1 MKKKSA
7 YTLTEILVVIMII
20 GLMSVGVMSGVNT
33 AHIKE
38 NESTVL
44 SDFSS
49 FAPKIVEYLEN
60 TEDTA
65 SNCVNIK
72 NTVLYSGINDAN
84 IISYNETTYTN
95 GAYSYTLPK
104 FWVPALRT
112 KMVGIMNLD
121 YDPRMGTSYCYPIC
135 TGKYDPW
142 NYEYKIYTFS
152 AKQRTSLG
160 GTVDNKDLV
169 IVYSGGKNGK
179 HDKVDDYMLV
189 ISKLNGKVSY
199 GTVGFANNIGNV
211 VVYGASDIFNKSGN
225 CESGYEKIMATLE
238 TDSIT
243 ETEKYVKKFHRL
255 GVEN

>member
-20 GLMSVGVMSGVNT
+20 GLMSVGIVSGINT

-65 SNCVNIK
+65 SNCVNLK
-72 NTVLYSGINDAN
+72 NTDIYTGIGSTN
-84 IISYNETTYTN
+84 ILSYNEITYTN
-95 GAYSYTLPK
+95 NNYSYTLPK

-112 KMVGIMNLD
+112 KMVGTMNLD
-121 YDPRMGTSYCYPIC
+121 YDTRQSTSYCYPLR

-152 AKQRTSLG
+152 AKVRTSIDG
-160 GTVDNKDLV
+160 EVNNKDIV

-179 HDKVDDYMLV
+179 HDKINDYMLV
-189 ISKLNGKVSY
+189 VSKLNGKVKY
-199 GTVGFANNIGNV
+199 GTVGFDKNIGNV
-211 VVYGASDIFNKSGN
+211 VVYGEDDIFNSTGN
-225 CESGYEKIMATLE
+225 YTTGYEEIMATLQ